1 MTPERA
7 SRLTGRYLLLGFIAA
22 VFVIPIVF
30 MVVSSLKPDLQLL
43 SDTNSIRALLP
54 VGDLSL
60 NNYRDAFQRAPIGLF
75 IFNSVFITGTT
86 LVPVSVPCVGGGLRL
101 CLY

>member
-7 SRLTGRYLLLGFIAA
+7 SRLIGRYLLLGFIAA

-54 VGDLSL
+54 VG
-60 NNYRDAFQRAPIGLF
+60 I
-75 IFNSVFITGTT
+75 
-86 LVPVSVPCVGGGLRL
+86 
-101 CLY
+101 